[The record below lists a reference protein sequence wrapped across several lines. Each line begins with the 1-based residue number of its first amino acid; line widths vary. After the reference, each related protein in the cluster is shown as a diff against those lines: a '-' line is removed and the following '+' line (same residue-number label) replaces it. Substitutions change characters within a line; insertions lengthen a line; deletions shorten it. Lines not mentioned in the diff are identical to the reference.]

1 MDFFMA
7 NLAHPRNRPWSDAS
21 MLYMNQGPPDYK
33 FVDKREPSGIIY
45 DEGDH
50 NASFADFDNDGDL
63 DVIVGSTY
71 PEHYSKLYRNDGVGP
86 DGVVQFVD
94 VTYEAGAAIHNG
106 INLVWSDVDEDGDL
120 DLLIAG
126 SGSTERV
133 HVLINRVGQERNWVQ
148 FDLQG
153 TVSNRNALGA
163 RIRLGAEGL
172 AQMRDVS
179 GPGGQMNN
187 QNSRIVHFGLGD
199 ATTIDTLE
207 VRWIGGTTETITGA
221 APGGRYHIVEGS
233 GTAVLVP

>member
-1 MDFFMA
+1 
-7 NLAHPRNRPWSDAS
+7 
-21 MLYMNQGPPDYK
+21 MNQGPPDYS
-33 FVDKREPSGIIY
+33 FVDEREPSGIIY

-63 DVIVGSTY
+63 DVVVGSTY

-86 DGVVQFVD
+86 DGVVQFFD

-153 TVSNRNALGA
+153 TGSNRNALGA
-163 RIRLGAEGL
+163 RIRLSAEGL

-179 GPGGQMNN
+179 GPGGHRNN

-207 VRWIGGTTETITGA
+207 VRWIGGATETITGA